1 MFLEKKPDNISV
13 DEIKEHILKIQGVID
28 IHHIHIRSIDR
39 YYNITTFHVVVSEYS
54 EKIKSK
60 IKEELKEHSINYLTI

>member
-60 IKEELKEHSINYLTI
+60 IKEELKEHSINHLTI

>member
-1 MFLEKKPDNISV
+1 MPDNISV

-28 IHHIHIRSIDR
+28 IHHIHIRSIER
-39 YYNITTFHVVVSEYS
+39 YYNIATFHAVVSEYS

-60 IKEELKEHSINYLTI
+60 IKEELNLN